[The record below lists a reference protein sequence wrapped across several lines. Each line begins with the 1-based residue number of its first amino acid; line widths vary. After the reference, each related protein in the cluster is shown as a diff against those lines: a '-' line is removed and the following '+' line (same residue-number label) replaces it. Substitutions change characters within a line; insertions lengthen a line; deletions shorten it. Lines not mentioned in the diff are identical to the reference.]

1 MNEIQLFLQVHCSG
15 LDADGLADLAA
26 ELRREVLT
34 TDVAGAEWAGAG
46 EAPAG
51 AKSGVLVGAGALAV
65 TLAPIV
71 MESLMGVI
79 ASWLSRQ
86 PTDVEIEIDGR
97 RFKGRV
103 SKAQR
108 DELVAAYL
116 TRVSN
121 GS

>member
-1 MNEIQLFLQVHCSG
+1 MK
-15 LDADGLADLAA
+15 DLTAG
-26 ELRREVLT
+26 LRREVLT
-34 TDVAGAEWAGAG
+34 TDVASAEWDTAAD
-46 EAPAG
+46 APAG
-51 AKSGVLVGAGALAV
+51 AKSGMVVAAGALAV

-71 MESLMGVI
+71 VESLMGII

-86 PTDVEIEIDGR
+86 PADVEIEIDGR

-116 TRVSN
+116 NRMNS

>member
-1 MNEIQLFLQVHCSG
+1 MSVRVGCSE
-15 LDADGLADLAA
+15 LDADGVKDLTA

-34 TDVAGAEWAGAG
+34 TDVAGAEWATAG
-46 EAPAG
+46 DAPAG
-51 AKSGVLVGAGALAV
+51 AKSGIAVAAGALAV

-71 MESLMGVI
+71 VESLMGVI

-86 PTDVEIEIDGR
+86 PADVEIEIDGR

-116 TRVSN
+116 NRMNS

>member
-1 MNEIQLFLQVHCSG
+1 
-15 LDADGLADLAA
+15 
-26 ELRREVLT
+26 
-34 TDVAGAEWAGAG
+34 
-46 EAPAG
+46 
-51 AKSGVLVGAGALAV
+51 
-65 TLAPIV
+65 
-71 MESLMGVI
+71 MGVI